1 MSKILII
8 DDDISF
14 NNFLRDY
21 LELHEHMVISAFD
34 GIQGFRLYKSEEPD
48 LIITDLV
55 MPNEDGLGFLSK
67 LFNNKNEKTCK
78 IIAMSG
84 GGQIGGEEYLNLAK
98 AMGVDKIFQKPFP
111 MRELQNGIEAL
122 LV

>member
-21 LELHEHMVISAFD
+21 LELHEYMVISAFD

-111 MRELQNGIEAL
+111 MRELQKGIEAL